1 MQKGDPS
8 SFQPE
13 TFPNPLK
20 THSCT
25 TNTSSSTE
33 FPLTEMRTGFVFKIP
48 CESGIRL

>member
-13 TFPNPLK
+13 IFSNPLK
-20 THSCT
+20 Y
-25 TNTSSSTE
+25 TSSSTE
-33 FPLTEMRTGFVFKIP
+33 FPVTKMRTGFVFKIP